1 MREAA
6 ARVPRRLRSLRW
18 RLLAAVCAAVL
29 LLWLLTGW
37 LSYTRAQHEAEEL
50 MDGNLAQSARLLL
63 ALLHD
68 GETDPGELAGR
79 LATVRGAA
87 DNIYEPPLEFQV
99 GRADGSILAR
109 SQAAPHLP
117 VLGAPGYRNIMRK
130 DAAWRVLNV
139 ASHDGR
145 YRVQVAQ
152 SIALRDRAALEVASH
167 TVLPL
172 ALLSPVLILLIY
184 LSVLRALR
192 PLDRLAGEVSARNPD
207 NLAPIPVQQVPTEA
221 LPLVG
226 AINRLLQRVA
236 HTLDNERRFTADAAH
251 ELRTPLAA
259 LKVHAQVA
267 RLCTEDA
274 AREHALRQ
282 LEHGV
287 DRASRLVEQLLRL
300 ARLDPLNTLPDP
312 DAVSLHTLVDHTLE
326 ALRQS
331 TPEAAQRITHTLSPD
346 TPAVA
351 GDAELLQIALRN
363 LLDNALR
370 YTPAQAAIQVAVED
384 DGQTLNLVVCD
395 NGPGVPAD
403 TLARLGERFFRGASS
418 AEGSGLGLA
427 IAARIMTLH
436 GGRLALSNRP
446 QGGLRAALCGL
457 KRAAADC
464 ARPLSPL
471 PQPAPGS
478 SRSRRA
484 AIRPLTTPNNTAAAE
499 NTGVR

>member
-6 ARVPRRLRSLRW
+6 AHAPLRLRSLRW

-37 LSYTRAQHEAEEL
+37 LSYTQAQHEAEEL
-50 MDGNLAQSARLLL
+50 MDGNLAQSGRLLL
-63 ALLHD
+63 ALLRD
-68 GETDPGELAGR
+68 NEADLRELAGR

-87 DNIYEPPLEFQV
+87 DNIYEPPLEFQI

-109 SQAAPHLP
+109 SEAAPHLP
-117 VLGAPGYRNIMRK
+117 VLGVTGYRDIVRE
-130 DAAWRVLNV
+130 DTAWRVLNV
-139 ASHDGR
+139 ASQDGR

-172 ALLSPVLILLIY
+172 ALLSPVLIVLIY

-192 PLDRLAGEVSARNPD
+192 PLDRLAGEISARNPD

-236 HTLDNERRFTADAAH
+236 RTLDNERRFTADAAH

-259 LKVHAQVA
+259 LKVHTQVA
-267 RLCTEDA
+267 RLCREDA

-287 DRASRLVEQLLRL
+287 DRVSRLVEQLLRL

-312 DAVSLHTLVDHTLE
+312 GAVSLHALVDHTLE

-331 TPEAAQRITHTLSPD
+331 TPAAAQRITHTLSPD

-351 GDAELLQIALRN
+351 GDADLLQIALRN

-370 YTPAQAAIQVAVED
+370 YSPAEAAIQVAVED
-384 DGQTLNLVVCD
+384 HGQAVDLVVAD
-395 NGPGVPAD
+395 NGPGVPPDA
-403 TLARLGERFFRGASS
+403 LARLGERFFRVTGTV
-418 AEGSGLGLA
+418 EGSGLGLA
-427 IAARIMTLH
+427 IVARIMALH

-464 ARPLSPL
+464 ARPLSPH
-471 PQPAPGS
+471 AAA
-478 SRSRRA
+478 RA
-484 AIRPLTTPNNTAAAE
+484 AGGRQS
-499 NTGVR
+499 GH